1 MRKISFIG
9 CYDKIDLIL
18 YIAKILVATDK
29 KVLVIDSTVNQK
41 AKYIVPVIKPT
52 KAYVTDFENIDVAVG
67 FKNLNEIKEY
77 LGMPLHAELPYDI
90 ALLDIDSY
98 ESIVN
103 FGIDNS
109 DKNYFV
115 TGFDLYTLKRG
126 LEILSGITEILD
138 LTKVCFSKT
147 ATKDDDDYLNY
158 LSLGYK
164 IKWNDEIVYFPF
176 EVGDQSVIAENQRV
190 AKIKFKKLSVQYKE
204 ALIYIVEQILD
215 QDEYAKMKRIFKQ
228 LEKGV

>member
-18 YIAKILVATDK
+18 YIAKILVAIDK

-52 KAYVTDFENIDVAVG
+52 KAYVTDFEDIDVAVG
-67 FKNLNEIKEY
+67 FKNPNEIKEY

-90 ALLDIDSY
+90 ALIDIDSY
-98 ESIVN
+98 ESIMN

-109 DKNYFV
+109 ERNYFV

-126 LEILSGITEILD
+126 LEILSGITEILN

-147 ATKDDDDYLNY
+147 ATKEDDDYLNY
-158 LSLGYK
+158 LALGYK
-164 IKWNDEIVYFPF
+164 IKWSEEIIYFPF
-176 EVGDQSVIAENQRV
+176 EVGDQSIIAENQRV
-190 AKIKFKKLSVQYKE
+190 AKIKFKRLSTQYKE

-215 QDEYAKMKRIFKQ
+215 QNEYAKMKRIFKQ
-228 LEKGV
+228 LERGV

>member
-52 KAYVTDFENIDVAVG
+52 KAYVTDFEDIDVAVG
-67 FKNLNEIKEY
+67 FSNFNEIKEY
-77 LGMPLHAELPYDI
+77 LGMPIHAELPYDI
-90 ALLDIDSY
+90 ALIDIDSY
-98 ESIVN
+98 ESIIN

-126 LEILSGITEILD
+126 LEILSGITEILN

-147 ATKDDDDYLNY
+147 ATKEDDDYLNY
-158 LSLGYK
+158 LALGYK
-164 IKWNDEIVYFPF
+164 IQWSDEIIYFPF

-190 AKIKFKKLSVQYKE
+190 AKIKFKKLSAQYKE
-204 ALIYIVEQILD
+204 ALIFIVEQILD